1 MNGEMT
7 LAESLRDFPDD
18 VVEVD
23 GFLRRVERE
32 NLVRTPGFAAKLHTV
47 WFFFRAVE
55 PAFAFVRSGRMSPQ
69 VGGVALREA
78 MWEVRYDA
86 KRDRDVKTLL
96 LGAHRPVADFDDA
109 ALIDRFRD
117 GLDPESAHWQGA

>member
-1 MNGEMT
+1 MNGELT

-23 GFLRRVERE
+23 GFPRRLVRE
-32 NLVRTPGFAAKLHTV
+32 NLVRTPGFAAELHTV
-47 WFFFRAVE
+47 WFFFSAVE
-55 PAFAFVRSGRMSPQ
+55 PAYAFVRSGRMSLQ

-78 MWEVRYDA
+78 MWEARYDA
-86 KRDRDVKTLL
+86 RKDRDVKTLL
-96 LGAHRPVADFDDA
+96 LGARRPVPDFDDA

-117 GLDPESAHWQGA
+117 GLDRESAHWQGA